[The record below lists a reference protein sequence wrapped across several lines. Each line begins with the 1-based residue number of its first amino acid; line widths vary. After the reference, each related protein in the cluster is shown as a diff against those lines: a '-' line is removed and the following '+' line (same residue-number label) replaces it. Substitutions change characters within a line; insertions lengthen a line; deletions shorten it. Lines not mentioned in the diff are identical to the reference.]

1 MNIEQKELINV
12 IREELAEVL
21 GMDAQYD
28 RQNLA
33 NKVRNLLDEYTGE
46 DLEAA
51 MKALNEVQAML
62 QAEMKEYDELQE
74 DLVDD
79 PTKAEEAEA
88 KQRAAQ
94 GEDTGSSGDSDDD
107 PGEYVPTSEGSRS
120 RRYDPRNYVG
130 RDVGRRFTH
139 GSDGKK
145 PPTGLYGKRKYF
157 KIK

>member
-33 NKVRNLLDEYTGE
+33 NKVRDLLDEYTGE

-62 QAEMKEYDELQE
+62 QAEMKEYDEL
-74 DLVDD
+74 
-79 PTKAEEAEA
+79 
-88 KQRAAQ
+88 
-94 GEDTGSSGDSDDD
+94 
-107 PGEYVPTSEGSRS
+107 
-120 RRYDPRNYVG
+120 
-130 RDVGRRFTH
+130 
-139 GSDGKK
+139 KK
-145 PPTGLYGKRKYF
+145 ELKR
-157 KIK
+157 